1 MIIRYLVKFCIEGCM
16 NDVPA
21 NEWRDA
27 LKDIVRLAIGVC
39 GISGVLDDT
48 DVHCSFAERER
59 DMYWIAHEILHRM
72 MHD

>member
-27 LKDIVRLAIGVC
+27 LKDIIRLAIGVC
-39 GISGVLDDT
+39 GISGVFNDT

-59 DMYWIAHEILHRM
+59 YALDSP
-72 MHD
+72 